1 MNKKEQI
8 NIILYKLKLL
18 KDKQEKRV
26 KCVLEQ

>member
-26 KCVLEQ
+26 KNAS